1 MPEIC
6 RFYGIVIKI
15 YFGDHLPPHFHA
27 EYGAQEALLHI
38 DTLAVIAGKTPTPR
52 YRLGYGVGLVTSGR
66 VAGGLEKSQEPAN
79 AGKDRS
85 SAII

>member
-38 DTLAVIAGKTPTPR
+38 DTLAVIAGRLPPR
-52 YRLGYGVGLVTSGR
+52 ATGLVMEWAS
-66 VAGGLEKSQEPAN
+66 SHQEELREAWKRAKNLQTP
-79 AGKDRS
+79 GKIDPLP
-85 SAII
+85 